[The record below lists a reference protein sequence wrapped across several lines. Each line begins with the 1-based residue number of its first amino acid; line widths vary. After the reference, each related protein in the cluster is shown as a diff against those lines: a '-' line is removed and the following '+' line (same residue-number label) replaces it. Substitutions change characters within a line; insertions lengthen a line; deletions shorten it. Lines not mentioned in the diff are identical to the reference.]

1 MLKEVERKLTAS
13 GSSLRV
19 LGRLFWHGDGVA
31 SYTAGENRGNCG
43 RGGCE
48 NNELQVRRDW
58 ESRRGTVFYW
68 ERGRARCNGLFV
80 RMFGPF
86 VWPRFPP
93 FHAVSPQEL
102 IFTSFAIDWA
112 SRLHLRPS
120 TGSRAAEF

>member
-31 SYTAGENRGNCG
+31 SYTAGGNRGNCG

-58 ESRRGTVFYW
+58 ESRRGTVFI
-68 ERGRARCNGLFV
+68 GNGGEQGAMGYLFACLALLSGLV
-80 RMFGPF
+80 
-86 VWPRFPP
+86 
-93 FHAVSPQEL
+93 FHH
-102 IFTSFAIDWA
+102 FTLFHH
-112 SRLHLRPS
+112 RK
-120 TGSRAAEF
+120 